1 MTFHIVVVQRRH
13 IKVPPF
19 PPPPP
24 PPKKK
29 KKRKARADFANLRPR
44 RNLGTSEDHLRDKRR
59 SSHATNLT
67 KKLKLYHNVYLATP
81 FGRKLSTIFVFFVL
95 T

>member
-13 IKVPPF
+13 RKVPPS
-19 PPPPP
+19 PPP

-29 KKRKARADFANLRPR
+29 KRKRKAGADFANLRPR

-67 KKLKLYHNVYLATP
+67 KKLKLYHNVYLATL

>member
-13 IKVPPF
+13 RKVPPF

-24 PPKKK
+24 SKKK

-67 KKLKLYHNVYLATP
+67 KKLKLYHNVYLATL